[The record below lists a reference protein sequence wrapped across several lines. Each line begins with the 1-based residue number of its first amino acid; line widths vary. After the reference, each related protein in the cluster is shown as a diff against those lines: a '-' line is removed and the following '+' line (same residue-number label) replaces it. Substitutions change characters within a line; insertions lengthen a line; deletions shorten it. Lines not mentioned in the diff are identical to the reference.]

1 MRYLIRNRIFFFV
14 IFVLKLSL
22 AEESFEED
30 FGADET
36 TTPFS
41 LSVNSGE
48 TTTADIDES
57 NKSDDYLDPNYYPNE
72 EEEDDDDEEG
82 SGGGDDYDGI
92 EEADECTQP
101 RPKTTNSSN
110 PHYWFYFNVE
120 TKRCEIFAYDGQIS
134 SESNNK
140 FEFFEECYQACN
152 HLIDERIMH
161 VKNPDCINDRYK
173 HCKSKDTEQIMYIF
187 MDFECVGVKACIDP
201 DIQRRRFNDFSTMN
215 ECRKT
220 CHFGLDEN
228 PMESSTEKVTEKPG
242 NIDKIKNEKC
252 LIPMKQDPIKLPCYP
267 WLRPQNEEDDENVW
281 TFDKDSLR
289 CKKVRAC
296 RPLNNYFRTLRQC
309 RGACLKGTPE
319 LKGNG
324 ERKPELKL
332 FVI

>member
-30 FGADET
+30 FGTDET
-36 TTPFS
+36 TIANADTT
-41 LSVNSGE
+41 LSGDSVE
-48 TTTADIDES
+48 TTTTDEDHE
-57 NKSDDYLDPNYYPNE
+57 NL
-72 EEEDDDDEEG
+72 EEEDEEDGSGDHGDDYGGDDEE
-82 SGGGDDYDGI
+82 DV
-92 EEADECTQP
+92 CTLP
-101 RPKTTNSSN
+101 RPKSTNSSN

-134 SESNNK
+134 TESNNK
-140 FEFFEECYQACN
+140 FEFFEDCYQACN

-161 VKNPDCINDRYK
+161 VKNPDCINDWYK
-173 HCKSKDTEQIMYIF
+173 GCPGNNTHRIYIF
-187 MDFECVGVKACIDP
+187 KDFECVGVKSCV
-201 DIQRRRFNDFSTMN
+201 DIKIHRFNLFSTMN
-215 ECRKT
+215 ACRKT

-228 PMESSTEKVTEKPG
+228 PMESSTEKVTGKPG

-296 RPLNNYFRTLRQC
+296 RPLNNYYRNLRQC
-309 RGACLKGTPE
+309 RGACLKGYPE
-319 LKGNG
+319 PRGNG
-324 ERKPELKL
+324 KRKPELKL